1 MIDINKDCY
10 KWLRNYYNNKW
21 LFLGDIKYTAQE
33 TKEISKAIIEFDE
46 KINDNYIEEDDYD
59 FYQKITN
66 CKILDFNKI
75 KPLHDIYMHQTNY
88 HHLLDITNY
97 NESKSSYSKKV
108 LESKKKISGLL
119 KFDKNIKLSMR
130 LQTDMQEYNNTL
142 KLINISND
150 IKTILN
156 KNDFIEHLIKIRY
169 SEIQSNI
176 IFENNKSYYYNIY
189 TPLPSN
195 ETEDINCNYYSITV
209 YIIDSNNK
217 IQHFHFCYN
226 YDNLDETT
234 SLNTLVSPCEKTKM
248 DIEIPYMKSC
258 PNTEHIYDWCKN
270 KHLHLTNA
278 EYEYKIEGVKYLKKD
293 KTILNYMTSEDNIS
307 DKEAYDIFKFIVNF
321 EVFKNFAE
329 IKTEVKNLSN
339 KDIQETKNLSRYEK
353 KKKSTIPITFM
364 DKTFYTTSINNNDF
378 MVNGHFRMQKIGK
391 NRSDVKLIWIDNFTK
406 HGYIRKAKLEKL
418 NNS

>member
-10 KWLRNYYNNKW
+10 KWLRNYYNDKW

-33 TKEISKAIIEFDE
+33 TKEISKAIIEFDTKFE
-46 KINDNYIEEDDYD
+46 ANFMENQSPD
-59 FYQKITN
+59 FYQKITTS
-66 CKILDFNKI
+66 KILDFNKL
-75 KPLHDIYMHQTNY
+75 KPEDDLFRSFTNGFW
-88 HHLLDITNY
+88 LIDITDPKDDYGKY
-97 NESKSSYSKKV
+97 N
-108 LESKKKISGLL
+108 LERLELKNKIANLL
-119 KFDKNIKLSMR
+119 KFDKNINLSIHLHFLLSM
-130 LQTDMQEYNNTL
+130 YSNTL
-142 KLINISND
+142 KVTNISDD
-150 IKTILN
+150 IKKILN
-156 KNDFIEHLIKIRY
+156 KNNFIEHLLKIRY
-169 SEIQSNI
+169 NEVQSNI
-176 IFENNKSYYYNIY
+176 ILDNNKSYYYYIY
-189 TPLPSN
+189 TPEPQEN
-195 ETEDINCNYYSITV
+195 NINWYAISI
-209 YIIDSNNK
+209 YILDSNNK
-217 IQHFHFCYN
+217 IQFFHFCYD
-226 YDNLDETT
+226 YDNLDE
-234 SLNTLVSPCEKTKM
+234 LKWLDELVSPCEKH
-248 DIEIPYMKSC
+248 EIDMKYLDSKSC
-258 PNTEHIYDWCKN
+258 VNNNHIYDWCQN
-270 KHLHLTNA
+270 KHSNLTNQ
-278 EYEYKIEGVKYLKKD
+278 EYAYKKTGVKYLIKN
-293 KTILNYMTSEDNIS
+293 KTILNYKTSEDNIS